1 MCFGD
6 FAVPQCSLCPH
17 NESCTYA
24 AWLFHLFHVNSYCV
38 STFEKPHL
46 TRYKPGR
53 IFLSHK
59 FKQGHYVP
67 LEEYLKCW
75 IIVFGV
81 QYFSALGLGP
91 SCIRTVFSQ
100 GSWSG
105 FSLNPLSKYPSALN
119 GMNTA
124 DISFCYRSGISVC
137 FRVYFSVNISRRCK
151 WRAWLCSTGD

>member
-1 MCFGD
+1 MGFYQSSSPLSCFIDICQCNNKEARDLKRKSPLMCFGD

-24 AWLFHLFHVNSYCV
+24 AWLFHLFHVNFYCV
-38 STFEKPHL
+38 SKFEKPHL

-91 SCIRTVFSQ
+91 SCIRTVFSE

-105 FSLNPLSKYPSALN
+105 FSLNPLSK
-119 GMNTA
+119 
-124 DISFCYRSGISVC
+124 
-137 FRVYFSVNISRRCK
+137 
-151 WRAWLCSTGD
+151 